1 MGAGRI
7 AGKVT
12 LVTGAARGIG
22 AATARLLVDEGGK
35 VAIADVLDEEAGVL
49 AKELG
54 DDTVAVHLD
63 VSSEADWTAA
73 VELVESRFG
82 RLDALVNNAAI
93 LRFGAIESTSL
104 DDYLAVIRVNQVGTF
119 LGIRAALPALRR
131 AGGGSIVNMSS
142 VDGMRGS
149 PNQVAYNSSKFA
161 VRGITK
167 TAAVELGPDGIRVNS
182 VHPGGIDTPMVR
194 AQGLEEFDL
203 DRLFRKIPLARA
215 GRAEEVARV
224 IAFLVSDDSAFCT
237 GAEFVVD
244 GGATTFIGWGGP
256 FPGGK

>member
-54 DDTVAVHLD
+54 EDTVAVHLD

-93 LRFGAIESTSL
+93 LRF
-104 DDYLAVIRVNQVGTF
+104 
-119 LGIRAALPALRR
+119 
-131 AGGGSIVNMSS
+131 
-142 VDGMRGS
+142 
-149 PNQVAYNSSKFA
+149 
-161 VRGITK
+161 
-167 TAAVELGPDGIRVNS
+167 
-182 VHPGGIDTPMVR
+182 GGIDTPMVR

>member
-1 MGAGRI
+1 MGRLD
-7 AGKVT
+7 GKVV

-22 AATARLLVDEGGK
+22 AATARAIVAEGGR
-35 VAIADVLDEEAGVL
+35 VAIADVLDEDAVL
-49 AKELG
+49 VAKDLG
-54 DDTVAVHLD
+54 EDGALAIHLD
-63 VSSEADWTAA
+63 VTDEVAWTKA
-73 VELVESRFG
+73 VEQVEGRFG
-82 RLDALVNNAAI
+82 SLNALVNNAAI
-93 LRFGAIESTSL
+93 LRFGAIEDTSL

-119 LGIRAALPALRR
+119 LGIRSALPALRR
-131 AGGGSIVNMSS
+131 AGGGAIVNLSS

-149 PNQVAYNSSKFA
+149 MNQVAYNSSKFA
-161 VRGITK
+161 VRGLTQS
-167 TAAVELGPDGIRVNS
+167 AAVELGPQGIRVNS

-194 AQGLEEFDL
+194 GQGLESFDL

-215 GRAEEVARV
+215 GKPEDIARV
-224 IAFLVSDDSAFCT
+224 VAFLVSDESAFCT